1 MHTGSHT
8 LPTRSAQWP
17 QALKTLAASLAA
29 VPGTVLA
36 YLNAAA
42 RRAAH
47 RREMRALS
55 DAELHDLGLHRSEID
70 SCWAESEG
78 LAEPTRLHLVPR
90 RGGLK

>member
-1 MHTGSHT
+1 MHTRSHT
-8 LPTRSAQWP
+8 LPIRNEQWP
-17 QALKTLAASLAA
+17 QALKTLAAHLCNMARA
-29 VPGTVLA
+29 VLA
-36 YLNAAA
+36 YLDTVS

-78 LAEPTRLHLVPR
+78 LAEPTRLHLVPSSK
-90 RGGLK
+90 L

>member
-1 MHTGSHT
+1 MHTRSHT
-8 LPTRSAQWP
+8 LQTRNEQWP
-17 QALKTLAASLAA
+17 QALKTLAAHLCAM
-29 VPGTVLA
+29 PGAVLA
-36 YLNAAA
+36 CFDAAS

-78 LAEPTRLHLVPR
+78 LAKPTRLHLVPGPR
-90 RGGLK
+90 V

>member
-1 MHTGSHT
+1 MHTRSHT
-8 LPTRSAQWP
+8 LPVRNEHWL
-17 QALKTLAASLAA
+17 QALKTLAAHLCAMA
-29 VPGTVLA
+29 DAVLA
-36 YLNAAA
+36 HFDAAS

-78 LAEPTRLHLVPR
+78 LAEPTRLHLVPNPK
-90 RGGLK
+90 L

>member
-1 MHTGSHT
+1 MHTRSHP
-8 LPTRSAQWP
+8 LPIRNEPWP
-17 QALKTLAASLAA
+17 QALKALAAHLCNMAGA
-29 VPGTVLA
+29 VLA
-36 YLNAAA
+36 HLDIAS

-78 LAEPTRLHLVPR
+78 IAEPTRLHLVR
-90 RGGLK
+90 SRKL

>member
-1 MHTGSHT
+1 MHTRSHT
-8 LPTRSAQWP
+8 LPIRSEQWP
-17 QALKTLAASLAA
+17 QALKTLAAHLRAMA
-29 VPGTVLA
+29 GVVLA
-36 YLNAAA
+36 YLDAAS

-78 LAEPTRLHLVPR
+78 LAQPTRLRLLLGAWR
-90 RGGLK
+90 